1 MEKTKKSVEWQ
12 KVHIFISSTFNDM
25 HAERDYLVKKVF
37 PKLQDWCE
45 KRKIRMVDIDL
56 RWGVSETDT
65 MNKKVV
71 STCLRNIDKCRPFF
85 ICLLGQRRGWVPK
98 RDDISDDTFKDFPEI
113 KNYADNASVTEME
126 ILHALIDPLHKTRS
140 CLQEESGEYYD
151 PVKHAF
157 FYLRDPSY
165 LDFLPSTPDLLRK
178 AYTNELDELIE
189 DISRQTADNELKTW
203 REKKIPATNR
213 PVRNYNVKWNS
224 EAQTPELRTPLTS
237 SSDEPKSKVSAKWRR
252 LWKLAGIDLEDRDIS
267 IPEGLREKAEKF
279 NTTFTK
285 GRLGEFKAE
294 NKELSD
300 IIFSDLTEAI
310 RERFY
315 DHIDIVEAESVD
327 ETDLQKEID
336 QQEQFVALNSV
347 GFIQRTGDFDQLDAY
362 AADNSQKLFVL
373 TAPAGMGKSMFL
385 AKWVDRYRTKVNSE
399 SNESIHFRF
408 IGQSD
413 KSTSF
418 YNIWYSLL
426 EEIKEHTGKLED
438 EIIKDEQGNEDR
450 LEAIPTDP
458 VELHNL
464 LYDIL
469 RKIGTR
475 GKTIIVL
482 DALNQLET
490 GLKDLNWL
498 QSELPEGINMIVSF
512 KRGTEDTD
520 AEKLYG
526 ILKDSAVI
534 SEIKPFESTDDR
546 KKLIDEYLMQYLK
559 ELDQKHID
567 ALLEIE
573 ASKNPLFLKIVLNE
587 LRIFGAFLNIKDKIR
602 NDFGND
608 PLSAFEGVLKRLEND
623 PAYSSI
629 PPKISVPLIFGLLAN
644 SRYGLSADE
653 LVHMLLDTLGY
664 ERKDEN
670 LNQIKETVY
679 LNLRQIRPYLARK
692 EGRYDFFYESFKI
705 AAHNRYVNENSDYQ
719 TNELE
724 QQTMRHDFTSQ
735 ILTLKTKDWHK
746 IIADYFYNLPLWV
759 QKNSNDGGQS
769 QEQDNSREAD
779 YNDDPNK
786 RKVSELPYHLTMAE
800 DWNKVEETLCDLW
813 FVEAKVRAI
822 MTYDL
827 ARDFEDAISG
837 FSGVSGTARETSA
850 IESLARY
857 ARELLFYAEAH
868 THARLTSTV
877 CKLPLPQHDSVDFGG
892 TGGSPCDVTPK
903 LKQILVFEQFVRGS
917 TAVLDEHRMLPGFCV
932 QHAYNSMNAGAVACA
947 AEQILRGPS
956 FSWPALLR
964 AEVSRWPYEERP
976 ALLRTLHAHSNVS
989 SLSLTPDGR
998 YIVSGGQDG
1007 TLRIWEVRTGV
1018 ALKTVPMTSRYYH
1031 VDGLA
1036 VSVDVRI
1043 AVTAP
1048 DTSDKVLRVWDL
1060 RDGAETRIS
1069 PLVGHERGINSI
1081 TMTPD
1086 GSLLASGS
1094 SDKTVRIW
1102 DLADGKCI
1110 QTLDAGEEIR
1120 GVHISPDGCLITAL
1134 ADKSAIVWETATG
1147 RIVSR
1152 VTFGSEYHCLAVS
1165 LDGLMGILA
1174 GGKNVAV
1181 WDVEGETVA
1190 PLSGSDDREYVN
1202 AVAITPNGVVG
1213 AYGTNDRILRLFDVR
1228 TREERHSY
1236 RAHSQRVTA
1245 LALRTDGQFAVSG
1258 GADGTIRLWDTS
1270 RESTPPIDPE
1280 LKGKVRSLAIDRPD
1294 KVALCQREDGKV
1306 RYYMLDSGQDI
1317 TFFDTPGLAIGAD
1330 ARFCFSRLGD
1340 AVQGW
1345 DMRTGRKYTFVTDEI
1360 PKNADSKYPILSL
1373 STLRIAAAAPRAIS
1387 AGADRIWIW
1396 DLLQGVCTSGLPV
1409 PGELRAL
1416 AVSDDGRFVAGAG
1429 GQNMRGSDREIRVWD
1444 LIDGHLLHTIA
1455 QEDSINALTFTPD
1468 CRGLV
1473 AGGDEGILHLWHVAS
1488 GRLVQTIGG
1497 KRSWVTEDKNLGNI
1511 GGIVVTQDG
1520 RKALVVDS
1528 ETLRICDLREATAGP
1543 PLRHTTRH
1551 SEIRAVALITEDAR
1565 FAITGV
1571 GDRILRLWEVASG
1584 RCILITAEQADIV
1597 QLNAMSDN
1605 IVVVDIDGNA
1615 LFATLRNLARGPAI
1629 LTASSSMVG
1638 RVQCAARMSPRPRSP
1653 GKRSDGMRATRL
1665 RAALVALLWIC
1676 LPTPGAIRGW
1686 TPHVVRA
1693 VRHCVLIRSTHQAV
1707 RNRTKDGGSGRY

>member
-1 MEKTKKSVEWQ
+1 MEKTKISVEWQ

-413 KSTSF
+413 KSTAF

-458 VELHNL
+458 VELHNS

-559 ELDQKHID
+559 ELDQKHIN

-679 LNLRQIRPYLARK
+679 LNLRQIRPYLSRK

-705 AAHNRYVNENSDYQ
+705 AALKRYANEKSNYQISGLMQGKVQSDI
-719 TNELE
+719 NAE
-724 QQTMRHDFTSQ
+724 
-735 ILTLKTKDWHK
+735 IVTLKIKDWHK
-746 IIADYFYNLPLWV
+746 ILADYFYKLPLWV
-759 QKNSNDGGQS
+759 KKNSNNGGQN
-769 QEQDNSREAD
+769 QEQESSREAD

-800 DWNKVEETLCDLW
+800 DWGSVEETLCNLW
-813 FVEAKVRAI
+813 FVEAKVRAGMVFELQQDYADALRRFPEMQEKKRKEEEQQNKI
-822 MTYDL
+822 KKYTDELIAYSKAWSERRRQL
-827 ARDFEDAISG
+827 ALGKAI
-837 FSGVSGTARETSA
+837 
-850 IESLARY
+850 IEV
-857 ARELLFYAEAH
+857 E
-868 THARLTSTV
+868 
-877 CKLPLPQHDSVDFGG
+877 PQHPEPPPSCRMWTQDEIDLECQRIIENPTPLDTLSIFNGFVISQCH
-892 TGGSPCDVTPK
+892 TLIENGSGRWRG
-903 LKQILVFEQFVRGS
+903 FV
-917 TAVLDEHRMLPGFCV
+917 L
-932 QHAYNSMNAGAVACA
+932 QHALNYSPAGAVHDA
-947 AEQILRGPS
+947 AALILPTLQRPY
-956 FSWPALLR
+956 FSR
-964 AEVSRWPYEERP
+964 RWSIDERTNPIP
-976 ALLRTLHAHSNVS
+976 ALLRTLKQEWGAMCVRVTPDGRYAVSGSDHGMLNVWSLESGQSLRILKGHTGSIS
-989 SLSLTPDGR
+989 SVSLTPDGKRAVSGSWDKSLRVWDLQDGLCLFTLEGHTDYFTSVSLTPDGR
-998 YIVSGGQDG
+998 
-1007 TLRIWEVRTGV
+1007 R
-1018 ALKTVPMTSRYYH
+1018 
-1031 VDGLA
+1031 A
-1036 VSVDVRI
+1036 VSV
-1043 AVTAP
+1043 
-1048 DTSDKVLRVWDL
+1048 SKDKTLRVWDL
-1060 RDGAETRIS
+1060 ESGKCLKCLWKSGNNQYLS
-1069 PLVGHERGINSI
+1069 PFLRVAV
-1081 TMTPD
+1081 TPD
-1086 GSLLASGS
+1086 GRRAVSCDIDMRVLVWNLESGLCQRFLEGALLANLAPDGRRA
-1094 SDKTVRIW
+1094 V
-1102 DLADGKCI
+1102 LADRDGTLYVGDLESGQRLRILAWPPDFDIFKDGYMMSDGRFAVSANVGKPL
-1110 QTLDAGEEIR
+1110 QVWDPETGQSLRTLEAY
-1120 GVHISPDGCLITAL
+1120 S
-1134 ADKSAIVWETATG
+1134 
-1147 RIVSR
+1147 SR
-1152 VTFGSEYHCLAVS
+1152 VTEVS
-1165 LDGLMGILA
+1165 LTLDC
-1174 GGKNVAV
+1174 
-1181 WDVEGETVA
+1181 
-1190 PLSGSDDREYVN
+1190 RC
-1202 AVAITPNGVVG
+1202 
-1213 AYGTNDRILRLFDVR
+1213 
-1228 TREERHSY
+1228 
-1236 RAHSQRVTA
+1236 
-1245 LALRTDGQFAVSG
+1245 AVSG
-1258 GADGTIRLWDTS
+1258 SWDGTLRVWNIENGQGQQHVERHMGDVNCVS
-1270 RESTPPIDPE
+1270 VTP
-1280 LKGKVRSLAIDRPD
+1280 
-1294 KVALCQREDGKV
+1294 DG
-1306 RYYMLDSGQDI
+1306 R
-1317 TFFDTPGLAIGAD
+1317 
-1330 ARFCFSRLGD
+1330 R
-1340 AVQGW
+1340 AV
-1345 DMRTGRKYTFVTDEI
+1345 
-1360 PKNADSKYPILSL
+1360 
-1373 STLRIAAAAPRAIS
+1373 S
-1387 AGADRIWIW
+1387 A
-1396 DLLQGVCTSGLPV
+1396 
-1409 PGELRAL
+1409 
-1416 AVSDDGRFVAGAG
+1416 SDDGTLRVWDTVSSQCLRILSGHANRVNCVSVTPDGKHAVS
-1429 GQNMRGSDREIRVWD
+1429 GSWDMTLRVWD
-1444 LIDGHLLHTIA
+1444 LESGQCLRILEGHTDVVNCVSVTSDGLHAVST
-1455 QEDSINALTFTPD
+1455 TG
-1468 CRGLV
+1468 RGLDPTNLDNTLRV
-1473 AGGDEGILHLWHVAS
+1473 WNLES
-1488 GRLVQTIGG
+1488 GQCLRTLNAE
-1497 KRSWVTEDKNLGNI
+1497 KP
-1511 GGIVVTQDG
+1511 GGIHSLSVIPGSMRVVLGIGDGSLMLWDLESGECRRTSEAHKGMMSSVSVTQDG
-1520 RKALVVDS
+1520 WYVVSGGWDKTMRVWSTESGIRLQTLKGNTGKISSVSVTPDGTRAVSGSWDSTIWTWDLDLKNMFPELLSYFLAPAPILSVAISPSGSLVVCGTS
-1528 ETLRICDLREATAGP
+1528 AGEVLFMELRGIKFGTNIEPQPILSQDEGLRGALAANIEKSIK
-1543 PLRHTTRH
+1543 TRIH
-1551 SEIRAVALITEDAR
+1551 EEDR
-1565 FAITGV
+1565 KVENGQEKSQSS
-1571 GDRILRLWEVASG
+1571 IL
-1584 RCILITAEQADIV
+1584 C
-1597 QLNAMSDN
+1597 
-1605 IVVVDIDGNA
+1605 
-1615 LFATLRNLARGPAI
+1615 
-1629 LTASSSMVG
+1629 
-1638 RVQCAARMSPRPRSP
+1638 
-1653 GKRSDGMRATRL
+1653 
-1665 RAALVALLWIC
+1665 
-1676 LPTPGAIRGW
+1676 
-1686 TPHVVRA
+1686 PH
-1693 VRHCVLIRSTHQAV
+1693 C
-1707 RNRTKDGGSGRY
+1707 GGSAHKNSMTGAWLGFLSMLIVSILLPLHSLWWLFLSIPMGFLAIFVCIPHLFTPYHCKSCGSVSKMK